1 MGSTGGPATNKT
13 AEVGNEEEHKGLTNI
28 QCPALVIEQERER
41 ERDCLLEGWTRYV
54 AQGKLK
60 IE

>member
-1 MGSTGGPATNKT
+1 VGSTGGPATNKT

-28 QCPALVIEQERER
+28 QCPALVIEQER
-41 ERDCLLEGWTRYV
+41 DCLLEGWTRYV